1 MDTVV
6 QDLKYALRLF
16 RQHPGFTA
24 AAVLSL
30 ALGRVLSA
38 LLFGVTPSDP
48 TTLVAVGLLFVTVS
62 VIASYVPAHRASR
75 VDPMTALRYE

>member
-1 MDTVV
+1 MVV
-6 QDLKYALRLF
+6 
-16 RQHPGFTA
+16 RQAFGLTCLGLAIGLA
-24 AAVLSL
+24 ASV

-48 TTLVAVGLLFVTVS
+48 TTLVAVGLLFLTVS
-62 VIASYVPAHRASR
+62 VMASYVPAYRASR